1 MKERKYEIFQI
12 ISKNIKKYRNIRGY
26 TQEELAKRSNI
37 SFEYLR
43 RIEAPNINTT
53 YSLDIIVAI
62 ADGLGIDLFLLF
74 IDD

>member
-1 MKERKYEIFQI
+1 MKERKYEIFEI